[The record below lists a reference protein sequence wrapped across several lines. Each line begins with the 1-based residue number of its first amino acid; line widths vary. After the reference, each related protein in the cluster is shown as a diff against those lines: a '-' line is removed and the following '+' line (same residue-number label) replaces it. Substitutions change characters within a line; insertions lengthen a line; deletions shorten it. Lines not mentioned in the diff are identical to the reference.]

1 MKNMKKKV
9 MAMIFAAMMTVG
21 ASAFAAAPAGGYSE
35 NGDYEAVVNTDI
47 VPTAQADPQGYS
59 ENGDYTAVVNTDVPQ
74 ETDHSIDHVGY
85 SENGDYQTARA

>member
-9 MAMIFAAMMTVG
+9 MVMMFAAMMTVG

-47 VPTAQADPQGYS
+47 VPTAQTDTQGYS
-59 ENGDYTAVVNTDVPQ
+59 ENGDYVAAVTTDAFPAGAAHYVA
-74 ETDHSIDHVGY
+74 TI
-85 SENGDYQTARA
+85 SENGDYQAALA